1 MNDAEQLV
9 RSYLQALGE
18 RDFELARTLLADRG
32 FSYRSPI
39 ADFDDADRFIQSIS
53 AIGPILH
60 ELSIRRLFAS
70 EAEVMAI
77 VDTRITLHG
86 YVTRSSAILF
96 RAENGRIRAMDAIF
110 DASEYHKMFD
120 ASD

>member
-1 MNDAEQLV
+1 MNDAEQQV

-39 ADFDDADRFIQSIS
+39 GNFDNADQFIQTIS
-53 AIGPILH
+53 AVGPIL
-60 ELSIRRLFAS
+60 EKLTIRRLFVS

-96 RAENGRIRAMDAIF
+96 RVENGRIRAMDAIF

>member
-96 RAENGRIRAMDAIF
+96 RVENGRIRAMDAIF

>member
-18 RDFELARTLLADRG
+18 RDFELARSLLADRG

-39 ADFDDADRFIQSIS
+39 GDFDDADRFIQSIS

-60 ELSIRRLFAS
+60 ELTIRRLFAS
-70 EAEVMAI
+70 GAEVMAI

>member
-18 RDFELARTLLADRG
+18 RDFELARSLLADRG

-39 ADFDDADRFIQSIS
+39 GDFDDADRFIQSIS

-96 RAENGRIRAMDAIF
+96 RTENGRIRAMDAIF